1 MANPKQASWRGIS
14 FYYRGSTE
22 QRGFKTVQHLYPGS
36 NNFKIEQMG
45 KMPKQ
50 FTISA
55 QIDDDNR
62 DVLDAALNAS
72 GSGILSHPKY
82 GNFTAKVTT
91 YTKSDSIDKYGLY
104 DYSITFIIEF
114 GLFLPSLSTLTT
126 SAISSLRAAGIGKV
140 KSFGKSKLKRFG
152 F

>member
-1 MANPKQASWRGIS
+1 MATPKKASWRGVP

-36 NNFKIEQMG
+36 NNFKVEQMG

-50 FTISA
+50 FVISA
-55 QIDDDNR
+55 QIDDGNR

-104 DYSITFIIEF
+104 DYSITFVIEF
-114 GLFLPSLSTLTT
+114 GLFLPSLSALTT
-126 SAISSLRAAGIGKV
+126 SGISALRASGVNKISAY
-140 KSFGKSKLKRFG
+140 GKSVLGRFG

>member
-1 MANPKQASWRGIS
+1 MP

-22 QRGFKTVQHLYPGS
+22 DRGFKTVQHLYPGS

-45 KMPKQ
+45 RMPKQ
-50 FTISA
+50 FAISA
-55 QIDDDNR
+55 QIEDERR

-72 GSGILSHPKY
+72 GSGILAHPKY
-82 GNFTAKVTT
+82 GNFTAKVTE
-91 YTKSDSIDKYGLY
+91 YSKVDSIDRHGLY
-104 DYSITFIIEF
+104 NYSIKFVIEF

-126 SAISSLRAAGIGKV
+126 AGISALRADGVGKL
-140 KSFGKSKLKRFG
+140 SAFGKAKLAKFG

>member
-1 MANPKQASWRGIS
+1 MANPKQASWRGAP

-104 DYSITFIIEF
+104 DYSITFVIEF
-114 GLFLPSLSTLTT
+114 GLFSPSLSTLTT
-126 SAISSLRAAGIGKV
+126 SGISALRSFGVTKISSYA
-140 KSFGKSKLKRFG
+140 KSSLGRFG